1 MAQTIEIRDDFP
13 DTFFPALARLVV
25 AFGRVEYLIKLT
37 IKSLLGQGFTP
48 GMTEAE
54 RERAFSDLCIRAK
67 ECADEKL
74 PSEQAETYGKL
85 LDCARALAEQRN
97 EHVHAYWTA
106 VGGQA
111 MRYRP
116 YWDKSE
122 KALGW
127 SNGVVTPEELDR
139 TAAEMQRLVDE
150 IHRVGETWDIPQP

>member
-1 MAQTIEIRDDFP
+1 MAQTIAIGDDFP

-25 AFGRVEYLIKLT
+25 AFGRVEYIIKLT

-54 RERAFSDLCIRAK
+54 SLHGFTTLCAQAK
-67 ECADEKL
+67 IYAVEKL

-85 LDCARALAEQRN
+85 LDCAVALAEQRN
-97 EHVHAYWTA
+97 DHVHACWTA

-111 MRYRP
+111 MRLRP

-150 IHRVGETWDIPQP
+150 LHRVRETWDIPQP